1 VSHLKRIYS
10 GGKLTN
16 LFEQNLIYS
25 PTPEE
30 ALRKTRFL
38 VRKQKFNELCRTV
51 PTIFALQ
58 YLQNDLSLLV
68 DHTSPSESQQFRSCM
83 TALLSA
89 PPKHNVE
96 VSSSSSLDSSL
107 VLGESATSSP
117 QEAAKDSNHHDDQ
130 VADDEFFY
138 RQRHELFEELMEFF
152 PRSERQPVEKFDH
165 VAKLLRRSHSS
176 SSASAAAFTRV
187 V

>member
-1 VSHLKRIYS
+1 
-10 GGKLTN
+10 
-16 LFEQNLIYS
+16 
-25 PTPEE
+25 
-30 ALRKTRFL
+30 
-38 VRKQKFNELCRTV
+38 
-51 PTIFALQ
+51 
-58 YLQNDLSLLV
+58 
-68 DHTSPSESQQFRSCM
+68 M

-117 QEAAKDSNHHDDQ
+117 QEAAKDSNSNQDDQ

-152 PRSERQPVEKFDH
+152 PQSERQPVEKFDH

-176 SSASAAAFTRV
+176 AAAFTRV